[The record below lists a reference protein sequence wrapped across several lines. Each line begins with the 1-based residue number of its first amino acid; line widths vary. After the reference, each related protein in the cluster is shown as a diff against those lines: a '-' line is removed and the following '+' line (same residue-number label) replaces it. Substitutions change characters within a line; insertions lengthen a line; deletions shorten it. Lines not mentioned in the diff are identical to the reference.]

1 MKRALTTIAETVVL
15 IKISGG
21 AMVFFS
27 LAPELDA
34 AMIAAMGR

>member
-1 MKRALTTIAETVVL
+1 MKRAFTTAAEAFGL
-15 IKISGG
+15 ITILGG

>member
-1 MKRALTTIAETVVL
+1 MKRAFTTAAEAFVL
-15 IKISGG
+15 ITILGG
-21 AMVFFS
+21 AMIFFS

>member
-1 MKRALTTIAETVVL
+1 MKRAFTTAAKAFVL
-15 IKISGG
+15 ITILGG